1 MCGASSAQNQ
11 IEQQQQSFANQVQ
24 TQATQIFG
32 QQSGIYQDLVNTFAP
47 TVAAGPNQQGFSA
60 GELSNLNSQ
69 AITNTGQAYKNEK
82 QALGDQQAA
91 AGGGR
96 AVLPGGATI
105 GTNLGL
111 AENAGNQTANELG
124 QINQA
129 NWSTGRQNYLNA
141 TQGLAGAGN
150 VYGAAE
156 GANSGVVGATS
167 AAGNT
172 ANQIAQQ
179 NNSWVQAVTGAL
191 GGVAS
196 GFTGGILGSI
206 GSGLVNSGIGGQLAG
221 QSANAAAGLST
232 TSPTVNAGVGP
243 TRYTPA
249 PGF

>member
-1 MCGASSAQNQ
+1 MCGASSQQNQ

-32 QQSGIYQDLVNTFAP
+32 NQSAIYQDLVNTFAP
-47 TVAAGPNQQGFSA
+47 TVAAGPSQQGFSA
-60 GELSNLNSQ
+60 AELANLNSQ
-69 AITNTGQAYKNEK
+69 AITQTGQSYKNAR

-96 AVLPGGATI
+96 AVLPGGAVV
-105 GTNLGL
+105 GQDLGL
-111 AENAGNQTANELG
+111 ASNAANQTSSQLS

-129 NWSTGRQNYLNA
+129 NYATGRQNYLNA
-141 TQGLAGAGN
+141 TAGLAGAGN

-156 GANSGVVGATS
+156 SANSGVVGATS

-172 ANQIAQQ
+172 ANQIAQE

-191 GGVAS
+191 GGIGGAAV
-196 GFTGGILGSI
+196 TGGMSLLG
-206 GSGLVNSGIGGQLAG
+206 GIGGQTVSGLYNA
-221 QSANAAAGLST
+221 SNAATSGLST
-232 TSPTVNAGVGP
+232 TNPYSGGVSPTSYV
-243 TRYTPA
+243 PA